1 MTNTERFRDFADSIH
16 CAFKEGEPLSA
27 YTTFRIGGPAEMLLF
42 PQDEETLQKLLVF
55 CKGTDTVPFLL
66 GKGSNLLIPDSGL
79 SGVTI
84 CTERMQKH
92 ALLSQNEIV
101 CEAGLSLS
109 KLCLFAQSVALSGL
123 EFAYGIP
130 GSVGGAVFMNA
141 GAYGGEMCDVLSTV
155 TSVDMDGRL
164 HVHTVD
170 DLQLGYR
177 TSVFQDNGETILSA
191 VVRLKSGDPE
201 QIRAKMDDI
210 LQRRKDKQ
218 PLNLPSAGS
227 AFKRPEGYY
236 AGALIEQCG
245 LKGYAIGGAQV
256 SEKHAG
262 FIVNRGGASASD
274 VLRLIEYIQQTVL
287 RETGVSLEPEIRCVQ
302 QASLD

>member
-1 MTNTERFRDFADSIH
+1 MTNTERFRDFADSIR

-27 YTTFRIGGPAEMLLF
+27 YTSFRIGGPAEIMLF

-55 CKGTDTVPFLL
+55 CNGTDTVPFLL

-79 SGVTI
+79 DGVTI

-92 ALLSQNEIV
+92 SLLSADEIF

-109 KLCLFAQSVALSGL
+109 KLCLFALENRLSGL

-141 GAYGGEMCDVLSTV
+141 GAYGGEMRDVLSTV

-170 DLQLGYR
+170 DLGLGYR
-177 TSVFQDNGETILSA
+177 TSVFQENGETVLSA
-191 VVRLKSGDPE
+191 VVRLKEGDPAE
-201 QIRAKMDDI
+201 IRARMDEI
-210 LQRRKDKQ
+210 LQKRKDKQ
-218 PLNLPSAGS
+218 PLNFPSAGS

-245 LKGYAIGGAQV
+245 LKGYTIGGAQV

-274 VLRLIEYIQQTVL
+274 VMRLIEFIQETVL
-287 RETGVSLEPEIRCVQ
+287 RETGVMLEPEIRCV
-302 QASLD
+302 AR

>member
-1 MTNTERFRDFADSIH
+1 M
-16 CAFKEGEPLSA
+16 
-27 YTTFRIGGPAEMLLF
+27 LF
-42 PQDEETLQKLLVF
+42 PQNEQMLQQLLVF

-79 SGVTI
+79 DGVTI

-92 ALLSQNEIV
+92 ALLSPDEII

-109 KLCLFAQSVALSGL
+109 RLCIFAQEHGLSGL

-141 GAYGGEMCDVLSTV
+141 GAYGGEMRDVLSTV

-170 DLQLGYR
+170 DLKLGYR
-177 TSVFQDNGETILSA
+177 TSVFQQNGETVLSA
-191 VVRLKSGDPE
+191 VIRLTPGDPDA
-201 QIRAKMDDI
+201 IRAKMDEI
-210 LQRRKDKQ
+210 LGKRKDKQ
-218 PLNLPSAGS
+218 PLNFPSAGS
-227 AFKRPEGYY
+227 TFKRPEGYF

-274 VLRLIEYIQQTVL
+274 VLRLIDYIRQTVL
-287 RETGVSLEPEIRCVQ
+287 RETGVSLEPEIRCIER
-302 QASLD
+302 

>member
-1 MTNTERFRDFADSIH
+1 MTNTERFRDYADSIH

-42 PQDEETLQKLLVF
+42 PQDEQTLQKLLVF
-55 CKGTDTVPFLL
+55 CKQTDTVPFLL
-66 GKGSNLLIPDSGL
+66 GKGSNLLISDSGL
-79 SGVTI
+79 DGVTI

-92 ALLSQNEIV
+92 ELLSSDEIV
-101 CEAGLSLS
+101 CEAGLALS
-109 KLCLFAQSVALSGL
+109 RLCLFAQANGLSGL

-141 GAYGGEMCDVLSTV
+141 GAYGGEMRDALSTV
-155 TSVDMDGRL
+155 TSVDSDGRL
-164 HVHTVD
+164 HVHAVD

-177 TSVFQDNGETILSA
+177 TSVFQENGETVLSA
-191 VVRLKSGDPE
+191 VVRLTKGDPDE
-201 QIRAKMDDI
+201 IRSKMDEI

-218 PLNLPSAGS
+218 PLNFPSAGS
-227 AFKRPEGYY
+227 AFKRPEGHF

-245 LKGYAIGGAQV
+245 LKGYSIGGAQV

-274 VLRLIEYIQQTVL
+274 VLRLIDYIRGTVL
-287 RETGVSLEPEIRCVQ
+287 RETGINLEPEIRCIG
-302 QASLD
+302 

>member
-27 YTTFRIGGPAEMLLF
+27 YTTFRIGGPAELILF

-55 CKGTDTVPFLL
+55 CKGTDTLPFLL
-66 GKGSNLLIPDSGL
+66 GKGSNLLIADSGL
-79 SGVTI
+79 EGVTI

-92 ALLSQNEIV
+92 ELLSPDEV
-101 CEAGLSLS
+101 FCEAGLSLS
-109 KLCLFAQSVALSGL
+109 KLCLFAQANGLSGL

-177 TSVFQDNGETILSA
+177 TSVFHENGETILSA
-191 VVRLKSGDPE
+191 VVRLTPGDADE
-201 QIRAKMDDI
+201 IRAKMDDI

-245 LKGYAIGGAQV
+245 LKGYSIGGAQV

-287 RETGVSLEPEIRCVQ
+287 RETGVSLEPEIRCIG
-302 QASLD
+302 